1 MPRKLDDWLGAY
13 IEYASHSEA
22 PKRMHFWAGVSAV
35 AGALRG
41 KCWIDMG
48 YFKWQPNFYIVFVAP
63 PGIVSKS
70 TTVSIATNLLRKVPG
85 IQFGPDSVT
94 WQSLITSLAASQ
106 EVYEWQ
112 GKNIKIAPLTL
123 ESSEFGNL
131 IDPKDTQM
139 VDLLVTLW
147 DGRVK
152 YEKMTKTSGSD
163 SVENPWINLIACT
176 TPSWIQGNFPKYMV
190 GGGFSSRCIFVYA
203 DKKQRLVAYPS
214 RELGEDHL
222 LKEKD
227 LVHDLIEISTLKG
240 PFTLTP
246 EAIEWGEK
254 WYGLHYTTLANGLDT
269 EEFGGYRARKQT
281 HIHKTAMVL
290 CASRGDDRTITREDL
305 ITAEEMV
312 RDLEREM
319 QLVFAK
325 VGKNEKAETS
335 MKLLDFIKGKGKL
348 SYEEAFRYAH
358 TSLPSSRDLVDI
370 LLGLTQ
376 AGHISIKK
384 MHYGGKVQ
392 DVIFSLDAE
401 ADQASHDPQILQL
414 HPAQQKKG

>member
-1 MPRKLDDWLGAY
+1 
-13 IEYASHSEA
+13 
-22 PKRMHFWAGVSAV
+22 
-35 AGALRG
+35 
-41 KCWIDMG
+41 
-48 YFKWQPNFYIVFVAP
+48 
-63 PGIVSKS
+63 
-70 TTVSIATNLLRKVPG
+70 VSIATNLLRKVPG

-152 YEKMTKTSGSD
+152 YDKMTKTSGSD

-203 DKKQRLVAYPS
+203 DKKQRLIAYPS

-222 LKEKD
+222 LKEKN
-227 LVHDLIEISTLKG
+227 LVHDLIEIATLKG
-240 PFTLTP
+240 PFTLSP
-246 EAIEWGEK
+246 EAIEWGET
-254 WYGLHYTTLANGLDT
+254 WYKLHYTTLSKDMDT

-290 CASRGDDRTITREDL
+290 CASRGDDKIISREDL
-305 ITAEEMV
+305 VTAEEMV

-319 QLVFAK
+319 QMVFAK
-325 VGKNEKAETS
+325 VGKSDKAEITS
-335 MKLLDFIKGKGKL
+335 KLLEFIKSKGRL
-348 SYEEAFRYAH
+348 SYEEAFRFAH
-358 TSLPSSRDLVDI
+358 GSLPSSRDLVDV

-376 AGHISIKK
+376 AGHILIKK
-384 MHYGGKVQ
+384 QHYNGKVQ
-392 DVIFSLDAE
+392 DVILALDE
-401 ADQASHDPQILQL
+401 QGNQQYQDPQILQL
-414 HPAQQKKG
+414 RPSQQKQG